1 MCVSVSTCAHRLVH
15 LCVQET
21 RCGSLERHHGLPLR
35 WNSLSVSAD
44 ARREALRG
52 GDWSTAGQP
61 QLDAKTDAQQHECLV
76 TPSCPVFATP
86 WSVAHRLLCPWDLPG
101 RNTGVGC
108 HFLLQTQQHGLTQ
121 QTNRQEPWG
130 PGFLSAPSGD
140 PCAIRPGFRGAGPLK
155 GVGRPN

>member
-86 WSVAHRLLCPWDLPG
+86 WSVAHQAPLS
-101 RNTGVGC
+101 VGSP
-108 HFLLQTQQHGLTQ
+108 
-121 QTNRQEPWG
+121 RQEYWSGLPFPSPDSATWSDPTDKQAGAMGARLSLSPFWG
-130 PGFLSAPSGD
+130 PLCYQA
-140 PCAIRPGFRGAGPLK
+140 R
-155 GVGRPN
+155 V